1 MRMMKYIT
9 IALAALTLTSCLS
22 VTKEVKVK
30 PGDAVTV
37 NFRAGTDATKTAFID
52 QTSAGYYPVRWTD
65 TDNVAVSLNVD
76 GWQTLAAVPS
86 DSRATATFSGEF
98 VAAESYRFYAV
109 SPAAAVKD
117 MNDAKRAW
125 LLNIPWT
132 QTPVSGSADPRAII
146 IGASTNETASLPNPV
161 TFLFG
166 HLTAYMRLTLTG
178 LTDAYGAVSSIDI
191 VSGRAFAGDWYYSL
205 DDGSFSPRDAS
216 RSMHVVTSSVE
227 DIWIACAPVDMS
239 GQDLTVTVNC
249 ATGSVRRTVT
259 FPSGRRYTS
268 GMVSTVT
275 IDMSTATSVEVEAS
289 TAAFLD
295 NTVPGFYPA
304 SGTAVAYEAGA
315 NQLCREY
322 VDGKVAFS
330 IVSPATSAIISISEI
345 PADAAMGSGFA
356 ITYTSVSD
364 LGIASKSYNVTVVK
378 EDGAM
383 LWLLGSAGDR
393 FIVKK

>member
-1 MRMMKYIT
+1 MKYIT